1 MSSGPY
7 VQEAPVIIDKPETVY
22 VMENQ
27 SVTISMTLNHVN
39 ASVIWKRL
47 VSVNTP
53 HFVVFRKRETQGNE
67 GVLL

>member
-47 VSVNTP
+47 VSVNTLP
-53 HFVVFRKRETQGNE
+53 FVVFRKRETQGNE
-67 GVLL
+67 

>member
-7 VQEAPVIIDKPETVY
+7 LQEAPVIIDKPETVY

-47 VSVNTP
+47 VSVNIL
-53 HFVVFRKRETQGNE
+53 HFVVFRKRETRGNE
-67 GVLL
+67 